1 MLLRHA
7 TLARNLNSI
16 LRHGLLTAKS
26 RGKLAAV
33 WAVGCHLTWW
43 AALHV
48 VLRHGGRIESTVVL
62 EVDVPR
68 ACLRRHGG
76 AAKGLWYS
84 LKDVP
89 ASRIKRVLTFQ
100 ELGRSPVQC

>member
-7 TLARNLNSI
+7 TLARHLNSI

-33 WAVGCHLTWW
+33 WACGRPQTWW

-62 EVDVPR
+62 EIDVPR
-68 ACLRRHGG
+68 AWLRRHGG
-76 AAKGLWYS
+76 AGKGLWYS
-84 LKDVP
+84 VRDVGP
-89 ASRIKRVLTFQ
+89 DRIRRVITFG
-100 ELGRSPVQC
+100 ELSRSPVQF

>member
-1 MLLRHA
+1 LIVRHA

-16 LRHGLLTAKS
+16 LRRGLLTARS

-33 WAVGCHLTWW
+33 WACSRAQTWW

-62 EVDVPR
+62 EVDIPR
-68 ACLRRHGG
+68 AWLRRHGG

-84 LKDVP
+84 VRDVGP
-89 ASRIKRVLTFQ
+89 DQIRRVITFG
-100 ELGRSPVQC
+100 ELSRSPVQF

>member
-16 LRHGLLTAKS
+16 LRRGLLTAKS

-62 EVDVPR
+62 EIDIPR
-68 ACLRRHGG
+68 AWLRRHGG
-76 AAKGLWYS
+76 AARGLWYT
-84 LKDVP
+84 LRDVP
-89 ASRIKRVLTFQ
+89 ASHIRRVLTFQ

>member
-16 LRHGLLTAKS
+16 LRRGLLTAKS

-33 WAVGCHLTWW
+33 WACGRAQTWW

-62 EVDVPR
+62 EVDRPGPGCGGPGAR
-68 ACLRRHGG
+68 PGGCGTASGTSRR
-76 AAKGLWYS
+76 
-84 LKDVP
+84 P
-89 ASRIKRVLTFQ
+89 ASR
-100 ELGRSPVQC
+100 GC

>member
-16 LRHGLLTAKS
+16 LRRGLLASKS

-33 WAVGCHLTWW
+33 WACGRVQTWW

-62 EVDVPR
+62 EIDVPR
-68 ACLRRHGG
+68 AWLRRHGG
-76 AAKGLWYS
+76 AAKGLWYT
-84 LKDVP
+84 LRDVGP
-89 ASRIKRVLTFQ
+89 DRIRRVITFR
-100 ELGRSPVQC
+100 ELGRSPVQS

>member
-1 MLLRHA
+1 MLVRHA

-16 LRHGLLTAKS
+16 LRRGLLTAKS

-33 WAVGCHLTWW
+33 WACGRAQTWW

-62 EVDVPR
+62 EIDVPR
-68 ACLRRHGG
+68 AWLRRHGG

-84 LKDVP
+84 LQDVP
-89 ASRIKRVLTFQ
+89 PGRIRRVLTFR